1 MASNSPTLEKCRNW
15 FTLQRNRFAHGG
27 GRFEPGPYG
36 AVLCLVALAG
46 WVCAG
51 ALWVSPLA
59 SRVARQSANPKATV
73 SIPVAAPPKG
83 PVPAAPEP
91 SATTTARQRP
101 LQPGVKIRPYL
112 GIRGKSFRRGSQTGL
127 TILEVFPGSP
137 AALAGLRSKDDPMRT
152 YGDIIVKA
160 NDRRIASADD
170 IRALLQASKPGDV
183 VRLLVR
189 SAGGESFHEVSV
201 TLGSI
206 PVAAAA
212 ARARVKSSVHHA
224 HGMSDLERRIFEQVN
239 RVRQHYGCS
248 PLIAN
253 PRLDEAARRH
263 SARMAAMDFF
273 SHTDPDGQTVVERL
287 RAVGI
292 DRFKAVGEN
301 IFYGQDLSDVV
312 HVVVEGWLKSPSHR
326 ENLLSKGYRQAGVG
340 VAHGPDGSIYVT
352 QDYLQQ

>member
-1 MASNSPTLEKCRNW
+1 MASNSPALEKCRNW
-15 FTLQRNRFAHGG
+15 FMLQRNRFAPGG

-51 ALWVSPLA
+51 ALWFSPLA
-59 SRVARQSANPKATV
+59 SGVARQSATPTATV
-73 SIPVAAPPKG
+73 SLPVPVPPNG
-83 PVPAAPEP
+83 AVPAAPEQP
-91 SATTTARQRP
+91 ATATARQSP
-101 LQPGVKIRPYL
+101 LPPGVKMRPYL

-137 AALAGLRSKDDPMRT
+137 AALAGLRSKDDPLRT
-152 YGDIIVKA
+152 YGDVIVKA

-170 IRALLQASKPGDV
+170 IRALLQASKPGEV
-183 VRLLVR
+183 VKLLVR
-189 SAGGESFHEVSV
+189 STSGESFREVPV

-206 PVAAAA
+206 PDGAAAA
-212 ARARVKSSVHHA
+212 QASVKPSMHHA
-224 HGMSDLERRIFEQVN
+224 YGMSDLERQIFEQVN
-239 RVRQHYGCS
+239 RVREQYGCR
-248 PLIAN
+248 PLVAN

-287 RAVGI
+287 RSVGI
-292 DRFKAVGEN
+292 DQFKAVGEN

-312 HVVVEGWLKSPSHR
+312 QVVVEGWLTSPSHR
-326 ENLLSKGYRQAGVG
+326 ENLLSKSYRQAGVG
-340 VAHGPDGSIYVT
+340 VASAPSGRIYVT
-352 QDYLQQ
+352 QDYLRQ